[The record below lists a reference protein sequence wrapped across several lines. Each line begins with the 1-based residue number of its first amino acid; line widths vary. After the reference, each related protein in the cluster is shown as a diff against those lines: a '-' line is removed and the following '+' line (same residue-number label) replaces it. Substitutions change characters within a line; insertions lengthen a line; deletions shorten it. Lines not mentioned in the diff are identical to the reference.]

1 MERARET
8 DIYRALAELLPSM
21 IDGFGPCAPLS
32 LWSESMSPEECY
44 YFMYG
49 VPFDFIIGG
58 RERPAEPE
66 PELGPDGFPE
76 IILDKWTGV
85 ATYSFSFL
93 SPDGK
98 QVVTLNG
105 CLWNEKVK
113 PEEGGEPVSARYLTE
128 KGYKQL
134 TGPTFEYDTRQ
145 GLWEGVGDYFVEDG
159 DDEEKGGEG

>member
-66 PELGPDGFPE
+66 PEPE
-76 IILDKWTGV
+76 PAPAEPELLPFEPEKPFERISEFSVMNV
-85 ATYSFSFL
+85 AEQG
-93 SPDGK
+93 GK
-98 QVVTLNG
+98 PY
-105 CLWNEKVK
+105 WKV
-113 PEEGGEPVSARYLTE
+113 PG
-128 KGYKQL
+128 
-134 TGPTFEYDTRQ
+134 
-145 GLWEGVGDYFVEDG
+145 
-159 DDEEKGGEG
+159 